1 VEITNRRRCA
11 AAAINHGSCAGQEC
25 GRFALNQL
33 EVLPAPTPTMTM
45 KSIALK
51 NIDNSTK
58 SDMRQHRDTQKYAVG
73 LEIKRPAG
81 ACY

>member
-1 VEITNRRRCA
+1 
-11 AAAINHGSCAGQEC
+11 
-25 GRFALNQL
+25 
-33 EVLPAPTPTMTM
+33 MTM

-58 SDMRQHRDTQKYAVG
+58 SDMRQHRDTQKYAVE